1 MRQTIRNLLLRD
13 RAIPETADPVGDSTV
28 VDRVEIRHI
37 DDAVADHVRAFFASK
52 VRDFVQDGDRSV
64 RFAHPLGG
72 DLQLKIKGA
81 GMNGGAIQFGT
92 QHKAGPKAPLFDFD
106 GRMMEDVAS
115 GHDNAYV
122 GGATF
127 QQAATEYRVSN

>member
-1 MRQTIRNLLLRD
+1 MRHVD
-13 RAIPETADPVGDSTV
+13 EV
-28 VDRVEIRHI
+28 VAEQ
-37 DDAVADHVRAFFASK
+37 VRAFLAGK
-52 VRDFVQDGDRSV
+52 VKDFVRDGDRSV
-64 RFAHPLGG
+64 RFPHPLGG

-81 GMNGGAIQFGT
+81 GMKGGGIQFGT
-92 QHKAGPKAPLFDFD
+92 QHKTGPKAPLFDFD

-127 QQAATEYRVSN
+127 PAGRHRIPC